1 MDVTGRQRS
10 GIGPAGASRVAPFSC
25 DRARGRIRYDARLYA
40 SAPHRMSPAP
50 IVPESDA
57 SAGTQLP
64 VRDVDVVVI
73 GGGPAGCTAAT
84 LLARAGRSVVLLEK
98 DAHPRFHIGES
109 LLPMNMPILDELGV
123 LDQVRAIGVHKAGAD
138 FPLPGD
144 ATRSHVFRFT
154 RQLDPRH
161 DFAVHVRRDQF
172 DALLFD
178 HAGAQGVETH
188 TRTRVTHVAFGDDGR
203 PARVEARADDGTV
216 LALRPR
222 YVLDAS
228 GRDTFLSNRLKLKRK
243 NPAHQS
249 AALFSHFRGVA
260 RHPGEDA
267 GNITIARFEHGW
279 FWLIPLPDDVMSVG
293 AVCSPEYLK
302 QRGSGEGRR
311 DNEALLLHT
320 LQSNPAVWAR
330 MQGAERV
337 APVHATGNYS
347 YGARRMAGP
356 GWILVGDAYAFVD
369 PIFSSGVFL
378 AMDSAREAAALVDAA
393 LHAPAREAALQRAMQ
408 ARLERGLRHFTWF
421 IYRFNTPVMQ
431 RLFSAPRNDLQVEQ
445 AVISMLAGD
454 VFDNAAV
461 RWRLYVFRLIYAI
474 NAIAIAPQA
483 LRGWLARRRHA
494 RAAFRG
500 DTLHEGNP

>member
-1 MDVTGRQRS
+1 MT
-10 GIGPAGASRVAPFSC
+10 
-25 DRARGRIRYDARLYA
+25 
-40 SAPHRMSPAP
+40 PAP
-50 IVPESDA
+50 TAPDPATAPCETSI
-57 SAGTQLP
+57 
-64 VRDVDVVVI
+64 RDVDVVVI
-73 GGGPAGCTAAT
+73 GGGPAGSTAAT

-138 FPLPGD
+138 FPVPGV
-144 ATRSHVFRFT
+144 AGGSHVFRFT

-178 HAGAQGVETH
+178 HAAASGVQTH
-188 TRTRVTHVAFGDDGR
+188 TRTRVTGVHFAADGR
-203 PARVEARADDGTV
+203 PARVDAVAADGTS

-222 YVLDAS
+222 YVVDAS
-228 GRDTFLSNRLKLKRK
+228 GRDTFLSSRLKLKRR

-267 GNITIARFEHGW
+267 GNITIARFDQGW

-293 AVCSPEYLK
+293 AVCSPDYLK
-302 QRGSGEGRR
+302 QRSAGGGRI
-311 DNEALLLHT
+311 DNEALLMRT
-320 LQSNPAVWAR
+320 LQANPAVWAR

-337 APVHATGNYS
+337 APVHATGNYA
-347 YGARRMAGP
+347 YGSRRMAGP
-356 GWILVGDAYAFVD
+356 GWVLVGDAYAFVD
-369 PIFSSGVFL
+369 PIFSSGVYL
-378 AMDSAREAAALVDAA
+378 AMDGAREAAALVHAA
-393 LHAPAREAALQRAMQ
+393 LDAPARETALQRAMQ

-421 IYRFNTPVMQ
+421 IYRFNTPVMR
-431 RLFSAPRNDLQVEQ
+431 RLFAAPRNDLQIEQ

-461 RWRLYVFRLIYAI
+461 RWRLYMFRLIYAI

-483 LRGWLARRRHA
+483 LRGWRARRRQA
-494 RAAFRG
+494 RAGFRG